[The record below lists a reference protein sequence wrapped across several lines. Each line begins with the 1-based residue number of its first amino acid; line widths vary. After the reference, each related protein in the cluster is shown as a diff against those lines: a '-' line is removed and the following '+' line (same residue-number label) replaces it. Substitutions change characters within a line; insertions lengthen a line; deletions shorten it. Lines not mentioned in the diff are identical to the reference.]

1 MTEKKDAEAWK
12 KTTNITF
19 RVNPL
24 TKKKWQDFAHQNK
37 QDLSGFITLLANWAC
52 NEPNKYIQIKRKEM

>member
-1 MTEKKDAEAWK
+1 MADEKDAEAWK

-24 TKKKWQDFAHQNK
+24 TKKKWQDFAHKNK
-37 QDLSGFITLLANWAC
+37 QDLSSFITLLANWAC
-52 NEPNKYIQIKRKEM
+52 NEPNKYIQIKCKEM